1 MSATP
6 PVLTP
11 DGSGTGAGAAAAG
24 AAGAAAAEAALS
36 PGFGSSAAI
45 AGSTVPATSMTTA
58 MHSIHFVHLRRYPF
72 ISILLVGS
80 RPIAR
85 RNVVVQLGPE
95 SPVYGKLMSTW
106 MVAVF
111 CPARS
116 LLL

>member
-11 DGSGTGAGAAAAG
+11 DGSGTGAGAAAG

-45 AGSTVPATSMTTA
+45 AGSTVPAASMSAA

-72 ISILLVGS
+72 ITILLLAFQADRAAERGRSVGTGIPGTGS
-80 RPIAR
+80 
-85 RNVVVQLGPE
+85 
-95 SPVYGKLMSTW
+95 
-106 MVAVF
+106 
-111 CPARS
+111 
-116 LLL
+116 